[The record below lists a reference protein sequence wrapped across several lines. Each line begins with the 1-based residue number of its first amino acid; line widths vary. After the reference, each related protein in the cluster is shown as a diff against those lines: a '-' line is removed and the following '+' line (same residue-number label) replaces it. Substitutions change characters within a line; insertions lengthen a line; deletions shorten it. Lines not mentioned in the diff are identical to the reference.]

1 MPIQDDINQI
11 LHAQSGEAVRGAIVN
26 AIQDLNQN
34 GGNAQTLNGHY
45 SDEFTKN
52 AEFQKFID
60 DEVGQVHVVLD
71 AINKGITLRVIE
83 LGTKWIGPEAGTV
96 LIEVPESVKDR
107 RLLTVDDFYADIVEV
122 ASGTGSNAHWEKTDY
137 YDTGDCTYT
146 YSYGA
151 LASAIKLHFY
161 AKRAS
166 ATAVQDYNV
175 HEFPD
180 VVDMNATYEAPAGEA
195 YNRFTVNVDVPV
207 LQQEKIVSLSS
218 SETITPDPD
227 YDAMESV
234 QVNIESPSL
243 EQGGVVVNQATYD
256 QTFTPTSPNIG
267 FSEFRVQ
274 ANVQFNTEP
283 KEVRISDAEFQD
295 MTVAPGSSYAGL
307 SQVSIINDMQ
317 LEEVTVNQNGIVE
330 PTSGYAAL
338 KKVTVAVPV
347 PVVETGRSV
356 TYSSGGTYTVNPTG
370 NNDAMDSVEVTVQ
383 TSRLQP
389 SKSVTLSQ
397 SGTIT
402 PDPNYDAM
410 EEVVV
415 TVSGG
420 GGGNW
425 TETDQ
430 ATWDAMSYE
439 AKKLQGPTVIK
450 NTAHQTSG
458 YWIDL
463 SVAIVM
469 ILGEYCDKLPATV
482 PVPKQNYAHLIYFQ
496 SKWNFNSGW
505 DNSVIN
511 HSNISYTS
519 MSSGNETISNGAGG
533 AITNKMLAILH
544 DVTAGDNAEIAFS
557 IGAGGYDIDDAA
569 FAVAIPFNSEVD
581 ILAEHFSSSSE
592 TIDTSYTLVTPVGN
606 ENPSSEGWYEII
618 NDVYTLTAD
627 TTVNSGK
634 TYYRYTNS
642 DYDYVLIMATKW
654 RYGQTSSNGT
664 YSISSGT
671 LVQNGD
677 MKITID
683 GADKSALALYSD
695 VRSGTTITL
704 GNLLS
709 GSEDSV
715 VVMGIN
721 EIFASLYLPF
731 SSLSNIICEAH
742 IDNFDPTAY
751 TWGSGNNPFTLTNLL
766 TANSDGK
773 GVDVNAK
780 TQQDYVYCDLGSAN
794 TNFTAYL
801 VFKYTVDYG
810 YGRVIST
817 SYRQTT
823 GEAAYIMEDGMTML
837 RGGLWG
843 SDPRF
848 GNAHTAG
855 SYIVVAMRNNNK
867 TMSFFK
873 NGIKGSDATANN
885 VGQYIALASDYPNET
900 GYATNITVAYAGV
913 VNEAERDDI
922 ILQNIDNLMTK
933 FNIL

>member
-11 LHAQSGEAVRGAIVN
+11 LHAQSGEAVRGAIIN

-52 AEFQKFID
+52 AEFQDFID
-60 DEVGQVHVVLD
+60 EEVGQIHVVLD

-83 LGTKWIGPEAGTV
+83 LGTKWIGPEAGTI

-180 VVDMNATYEAPAGEA
+180 VVDMNAIYEAPAGEA
-195 YNRFTVNVDVPV
+195 YNKFTVDVSVPV

-295 MTVAPGSSYAGL
+295 MTVVPGSSYAGL

-317 LEEVTVNQNGIVE
+317 LEEVTVNQNGDVT
-330 PTSGYAAL
+330 PSSGFAAL

-356 TYSSGGTYTVNPTG
+356 IYSSGGTYTVNPTG

-383 TSRLQP
+383 APVVQQ

-397 SGTIT
+397 SGTVT
-402 PDPNYDAM
+402 PDPGYNAM

-420 GGGNW
+420 GGGNCNIM
-425 TETDQ
+425 DK
-430 ATWDAMSYE
+430 ATWDALTFDR
-439 AKKLQGPTVIK
+439 KKRSGLTVIQETGD
-450 NTAHQTSG
+450 TAGEWFDYSG
-458 YWIDL
+458 LVFPLTIECELYDTGHKTVDIPAMTR
-463 SVAIVM
+463 AIVFQGIYNNGVGNYDNIEFASPLSWTYDHRSDYNKVTPIGSENPHDEGWYELSSGGNRSYNATSDITVNPNKTYYTKEDPNM
-469 ILGEYCDKLPATV
+469 IEVHYRSTDATKMIFDSMVTILDNTSATSIYYENGYNGDTSYSVYGTIISIDDANADIVILGEYYDGNVHEITTDTDYDAIICITTKASQRVNLNGQIDVVGT
-482 PVPKQNYAHLIYFQ
+482 
-496 SKWNFNSGW
+496 
-505 DNSVIN
+505 
-511 HSNISYTS
+511 YTS
-519 MSSGNETISNGAGG
+519 
-533 AITNKMLAILH
+533 KF
-544 DVTAGDNAEIAFS
+544 D
-557 IGAGGYDIDDAA
+557 
-569 FAVAIPFNSEVD
+569 
-581 ILAEHFSSSSE
+581 
-592 TIDTSYTLVTPVGN
+592 
-606 ENPSSEGWYEII
+606 
-618 NDVYTLTAD
+618 
-627 TTVNSGK
+627 
-634 TYYRYTNS
+634 
-642 DYDYVLIMATKW
+642 
-654 RYGQTSSNGT
+654 
-664 YSISSGT
+664 
-671 LVQNGD
+671 
-677 MKITID
+677 
-683 GADKSALALYSD
+683 
-695 VRSGTTITL
+695 
-704 GNLLS
+704 
-709 GSEDSV
+709 GSEK
-715 VVMGIN
+715 
-721 EIFASLYLPF
+721 LY
-731 SSLSNIICEAH
+731 N
-742 IDNFDPTAY
+742 DNTKSCVSIYYGVESGAVITAY
-751 TWGSGNNPFTLTNLL
+751 
-766 TANSDGK
+766 A
-773 GVDVNAK
+773 V
-780 TQQDYVYCDLGSAN
+780 QDTPGYIRQVGSAIIG
-794 TNFTAYL
+794 
-801 VFKYTVDYG
+801 VK
-810 YGRVIST
+810 
-817 SYRQTT
+817 
-823 GEAAYIMEDGMTML
+823 
-837 RGGLWG
+837 
-843 SDPRF
+843 
-848 GNAHTAG
+848 
-855 SYIVVAMRNNNK
+855 
-867 TMSFFK
+867 
-873 NGIKGSDATANN
+873 ANN
-885 VGQYIALASDYPNET
+885 S
-900 GYATNITVAYAGV
+900 
-913 VNEAERDDI
+913 
-922 ILQNIDNLMTK
+922 
-933 FNIL
+933 

>member
-180 VVDMNATYEAPAGEA
+180 VVDMNATYVAPAGEA
-195 YNRFTVNVDVPV
+195 YNEFTVNVDVPV

-218 SETITPDPD
+218 SETILPDPD

-295 MTVAPGSSYAGL
+295 MTVVPGSSYAGL

-338 KKVTVAVPV
+338 KKVTVQVPE
-347 PVVETGRSV
+347 PVVQRDKAVTLTTNNTTVNVTPDVGKDVMDSVAVTVQVPEPAIETGKSV
-356 TYSSGGTYTVNPTG
+356 TYSSGGTYTVNPSSDYT
-370 NNDAMDSVEVTVQ
+370 AMDSVEVTVQ
-383 TSRLQP
+383 TPRLQP

-397 SGTIT
+397 SGTVT
-402 PDPNYDAM
+402 PDPGYNAM

-420 GGGNW
+420 GGGNCNIM
-425 TETDQ
+425 TK
-430 ATWDAMSYE
+430 AAWDALTFDQ
-439 AKKLQGPTVIK
+439 KKQSRLTVIR
-450 NTAHQTSG
+450 
-458 YWIDL
+458 
-463 SVAIVM
+463 
-469 ILGEYCDKLPATV
+469 
-482 PVPKQNYAHLIYFQ
+482 
-496 SKWNFNSGW
+496 
-505 DNSVIN
+505 
-511 HSNISYTS
+511 
-519 MSSGNETISNGAGG
+519 ET
-533 AITNKMLAILH
+533 
-544 DVTAGDNAEIAFS
+544 GD
-557 IGAGGYDIDDAA
+557 
-569 FAVAIPFNSEVD
+569 
-581 ILAEHFSSSSE
+581 
-592 TIDTSYTLVTPVGN
+592 
-606 ENPSSEGWYEII
+606 
-618 NDVYTLTAD
+618 
-627 TTVNSGK
+627 
-634 TYYRYTNS
+634 
-642 DYDYVLIMATKW
+642 
-654 RYGQTSSNGT
+654 
-664 YSISSGT
+664 
-671 LVQNGD
+671 
-677 MKITID
+677 
-683 GADKSALALYSD
+683 
-695 VRSGTTITL
+695 
-704 GNLLS
+704 
-709 GSEDSV
+709 
-715 VVMGIN
+715 
-721 EIFASLYLPF
+721 
-731 SSLSNIICEAH
+731 
-742 IDNFDPTAY
+742 
-751 TWGSGNNPFTLTNLL
+751 
-766 TANSDGK
+766 
-773 GVDVNAK
+773 
-780 TQQDYVYCDLGSAN
+780 
-794 TNFTAYL
+794 
-801 VFKYTVDYG
+801 
-810 YGRVIST
+810 
-817 SYRQTT
+817 TT
-823 GEAAYIMEDGMTML
+823 GEWFDYSNVSLPFIIRAELYQNSEGDISLPAMDNAIFFTGAWDNAAGNYDNLKLTATSLTYDSKISGSITPYYYAAPLDKMVTILKNTSACRLNYRNGYSPNGYFSYGAVISVDGVDTTL
-837 RGGLWG
+837 SILGDYNDAQTHVITTTEAYDGIICITSKGLQNNRGSNGLIEISG
-843 SDPRF
+843 TYDSKFDGDEKLISDLTESCITVYSNVAAGAEITISTPL
-848 GNAHTAG
+848 GNRAG
-855 SYIVVAMRNNNK
+855 SAVI
-867 TMSFFK
+867 
-873 NGIKGSDATANN
+873 
-885 VGQYIALASDYPNET
+885 
-900 GYATNITVAYAGV
+900 GV
-913 VNEAERDDI
+913 K
-922 ILQNIDNLMTK
+922 LSHS
-933 FNIL
+933 